1 MRQYEAETHY
11 DTNGRIVFT
20 PSNGLPGVGLPRKAI
35 KGATSFTLMTPEGTK
50 EGIALGWEDVHDL
63 RQGITGRSPTT
74 RTRMAPSSARWCT
87 LRPSTAHNGS
97 KTRGLLA
104 ANLKGCQ

>member
-35 KGATSFTLMTPEGTK
+35 KGDTSFTLMTPEGTK
-50 EGIALGWEDVHDL
+50 EGVYAVFVQRLS
-63 RQGITGRSPTT
+63 RQ
-74 RTRMAPSSARWCT
+74 
-87 LRPSTAHNGS
+87 
-97 KTRGLLA
+97 
-104 ANLKGCQ
+104 